1 MKPSGKADDEQRPV
15 REQITKLERALAAA
29 HQRQETPPFSP
40 TWGSSV
46 MRDIRLQADSGRTP
60 AEIPRL
66 VWRAA
71 AIVAFVSLLLAG
83 SALTWNAERAD
94 AGFLAL
100 FNDATW
106 DPTVL

>member
-1 MKPSGKADDEQRPV
+1 MKPFGTADNEHSPV
-15 REQITKLERALAAA
+15 GDQITKLERALAAA
-29 HQRQETPPFSP
+29 HQRQETPQFSP
-40 TWGSSV
+40 MWDSSV
-46 MRDIRLQADSGRTP
+46 MRDIRLQADSGRT

-71 AIVAFVSLLLAG
+71 TVVVFVSLLIMG

-100 FNDATW
+100 FNDAPW
-106 DPTVL
+106 DPTLL